1 MSASHP
7 RPRARRFALWFGA
20 LALWG
25 VVVVT
30 GIVLLAV
37 GVDQTWY
44 FEPTGE
50 AILRARAGNVLILQ
64 GAIAVLA
71 AAGWARCMLAPLW
84 ACSRVAS
91 PAVLIGTLSLMFE
104 NSLLPQLSAL
114 VTLPIAVVGVVS
126 VLILARPLVHGDV
139 RRARSASRP

>member
-1 MSASHP
+1 
-7 RPRARRFALWFGA
+7 
-20 LALWG
+20 
-25 VVVVT
+25 
-30 GIVLLAV
+30 
-37 GVDQTWY
+37 
-44 FEPTGE
+44 
-50 AILRARAGNVLILQ
+50 
-64 GAIAVLA
+64 
-71 AAGWARCMLAPLW
+71 MLAPLW